1 MGRLRDLDLARHLA
15 DPALKPGFVTPMF
28 NLVAPRYDDFTRLF
42 SFGMDARW
50 KATLLQLALRHAT
63 SCDDVLDVACGTG
76 DLALAVARARPAARV
91 TGIDPAREMLAFA
104 GIRSRADRAESRVAF
119 REGNLERIDIAD
131 ASVDLVTAGYA
142 FRNAAALAPA
152 VAEAARVTRPGGIVA
167 VLDFYR
173 PRFAPWRTTFLAY
186 LRAAG
191 SAIGW
196 WWHGEPVA
204 YGYIAHSI
212 DAHVSSDGFCETLER
227 SGFTVVERRDFLL
240 GGVAIHIA
248 RRRRA

>member
-15 DPALKPGFVTPMF
+15 DPALKPNFVTPMF

-42 SFGMDARW
+42 SFGMDSRW
-50 KATLLQLALRHAT
+50 KEIMLRAALRHAT
-63 SCDDVLDVACGTG
+63 RCDDVLDVACGTG

-104 GIRSRADRAESRVAF
+104 QIRAKAARTDSRVAF
-119 REGNLERIDIAD
+119 REGNLERIDVAD
-131 ASVDLVTAGYA
+131 GSVDLVTAGYA

-152 VAEAARVTRPGGIVA
+152 VAEVARVTRPGGIVA

-173 PRFAPWRTTFLAY
+173 PRFAPWRAAFLAY

-191 SAIGW
+191 SAVGW

-212 DAHVSSDGFCETLER
+212 DAHVSSDDFCQTLER
-227 SGFTVVERRDFLL
+227 AGFAVVERGDFLL
-240 GGVAIHIA
+240 GGVAIHVA
-248 RRRRA
+248 RRRPA